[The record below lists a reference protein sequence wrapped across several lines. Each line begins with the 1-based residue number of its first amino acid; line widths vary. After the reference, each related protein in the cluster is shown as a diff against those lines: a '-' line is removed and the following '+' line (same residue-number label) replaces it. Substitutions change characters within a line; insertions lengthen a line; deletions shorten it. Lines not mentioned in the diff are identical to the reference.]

1 MATIIPRT
9 AGPQVAVQAAP
20 SVRNT
25 AQVDLS
31 PMVDGI
37 RSVQGVAMDIM
48 QKEKERADT
57 TALMT
62 ARAELSSWEAD
73 TFNPDNADGI
83 AKFKGI
89 NALGAHE
96 ALLPQYDSRAAE
108 IRGRL
113 TRDQQDAFDR
123 INFANRDQLQRRI
136 QGDASREYELATR
149 NNQKAALDNLVSD
162 GVAAGV
168 AGDFGRQATIA
179 TEALAMYRRAAM
191 VNGEGNDVIVA
202 GERALRS
209 GIHAGTIEGVLTRD
223 PFAAQ
228 DYYERYADQLSP
240 EDRAKVE
247 RALYPVME
255 DAQAEAIAEGIE
267 SGIEDV
273 DDDGGPEGAPVL
285 AGDAK
290 AVQAQ
295 YADIASKHG
304 FTITST
310 VRGVINAGAGARSQ
324 HPYGTAADF
333 RTRNKTKEEGDAL
346 IADLRAAGYEVI
358 DERDGKT
365 GTGPHIHAELPPRRA
380 RGAVTEGAE
389 RSAVRVAPPA
399 SEADALDRA
408 LAIRDPRLRSAV
420 TAKLRTRYQL
430 RDMRRVDGERQTSEA
445 VNLAVENADPGTGRS
460 LRQLLTADQYAT
472 AAAKGW
478 VPALEAR
485 WKQRQLG
492 EVETSSPITLYAT
505 EEMIYRA
512 ARGNE
517 GAVRSLRLLNAY
529 DPTLNLSLA
538 DRKRLAASQADVLS
552 GKADKVARVAT
563 EGEISGLIKSYRA
576 NELGI
581 KKDDD
586 PKAIEFDR
594 TMRSWVSWY
603 ANKNGR
609 EPTFDEVTKHA
620 DSLVLQ
626 GEVVKPGLLWD
637 SKAPFRVAELGIPPQ
652 DLEQIKD
659 ALTRAG
665 RDVTAENI
673 AAVWRAKETAR

>member
-9 AGPQVAVQAAP
+9 AGPQQQLQATPGA
-20 SVRNT
+20 RNT
-25 AQVDLS
+25 TQVDLS
-31 PMVDGI
+31 PMTQGI
-37 RSVQGVAMDIM
+37 RAVQSVAMDIA

-62 ARAELSSWEAD
+62 ARAELSQVESEMFD
-73 TFNPDNADGI
+73 PGNADGI
-83 AKFKGI
+83 AKYKGI
-89 NALGAHE
+89 NALGAEE
-96 ALLPQYDSRAAE
+96 ALLPRYDQRAAD

-123 INFANRDQLQRRI
+123 INFANRDQLTRRI
-136 QGDASREYELATR
+136 QGDSSREYELATR
-149 NNQKAALDNLVSD
+149 NNQKAALDNLAQDSI
-162 GVAAGV
+162 AAGV
-168 AGDFGRQATIA
+168 AGDYGRQATIA
-179 TEALAMYRRAAM
+179 TETLAMYRRAAIA
-191 VNGEGNDVIVA
+191 NGEGNDMIVA
-202 GERALRS
+202 GERALAS
-209 GIHAGTIEGVLTRD
+209 QIHAGTIEGIITRD

-228 DYYERYADQLSP
+228 AYYERYADQLSP
-240 EDRAKVE
+240 EHKASIE
-247 RALYPVME
+247 RALHPVME
-255 DAQAEAIAEGIE
+255 DAQAESIAD
-267 SGIEDV
+267 GIEDGIEPGAV
-273 DDDGGPEGAPVL
+273 DDGDTAEAPR
-285 AGDAK
+285 DAQ
-290 AVQAQ
+290 AVQSQ
-295 YADIASKHG
+295 YAEIAGKHG

-333 RTRNKTKEEGDAL
+333 RTRDKTKEQGDAL

-380 RGAVTEGAE
+380 QGATREDGA
-389 RSAVRVAPPA
+389 RSVVRVAPPA
-399 SEADALDRA
+399 NEADALERA
-408 LAIRDPRLRSAV
+408 QAIRDPRLRSAV
-420 TAKLRTRYQL
+420 TQKLRTRYQL
-430 RDMRRVDGERQTSEA
+430 ADMRRAEADRQVSES
-445 VNLAVENADPGTGRS
+445 VNLAVENADPATGLS
-460 LRQLLTADQYAT
+460 LRQLLTGSQYAT

-478 VPALEAR
+478 IPALEAR
-485 WKQRQLG
+485 WKARQLG
-492 EVETSSPITLYAT
+492 DLQTSSPTTLYAT
-505 EEMIYRA
+505 EELVYRA
-512 ARGNE
+512 ARGGE
-517 GAVRSLRLLNAY
+517 GAIRGLATLNVY

-538 DRKRLAASQADVLS
+538 DRQRLAKAQADVLS
-552 GKADKVARVAT
+552 GKPDKVARVAT
-563 EGEISGLIKSYRA
+563 EGEISGLIKSYRT

-609 EPTFDEVTKHA
+609 DPTYDEVTKHA

-626 GEVVKPGLLWD
+626 GDVVKPGLLWD
-637 SKAPFRVAELGIPPQ
+637 SKVPFRVAELGIPPQ